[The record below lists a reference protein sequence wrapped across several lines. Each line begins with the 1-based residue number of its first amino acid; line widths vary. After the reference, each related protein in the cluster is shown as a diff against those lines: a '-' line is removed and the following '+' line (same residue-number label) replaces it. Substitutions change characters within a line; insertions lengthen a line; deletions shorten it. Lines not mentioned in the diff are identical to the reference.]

1 MQTATA
7 QDVSGARIPVMDYRA
22 GKYLA
27 FYVGPEEFAIGV
39 LGVREIMGMQDV
51 TAVPHTPAYVKG
63 IINLRGKVV
72 PVVDLRLK
80 FGMPPTE
87 YTARTCIVVVN
98 VAGDGEGVLMGV
110 IVDAVSEVVNIATGE
125 IEGPPDFGESVSIPY
140 LIGIAKSKGKVKLLL
155 NIEKV
160 LTTSELTDLGQ
171 LLS

>member
-1 MQTATA
+1 MRTATT
-7 QDVSGARIPVMDYRA
+7 QDFGPKMPVIDPRV
-22 GKYLA
+22 GKYLS
-27 FYVGPEEFAIGV
+27 FHVGPEEFAIGV

-80 FGMPPTE
+80 FGMPATE
-87 YTARTCIVVVN
+87 YTARTCIVVVDLP
-98 VAGDGEGVLMGV
+98 GDGGSVLMGV
-110 IVDAVSEVVNIATGE
+110 IVDSVSEVMNITAGE
-125 IEGPPDFGESVSIPY
+125 IEDAPDFGEEVSIPY

-160 LTTSELTDLGQ
+160 LTTTELTDISK
-171 LLS
+171 LLN

>member
-1 MQTATA
+1 MQAA
-7 QDVSGARIPVMDYRA
+7 AIQDMNSRVQVMDDRA

-27 FYVGPEEFAIGV
+27 FHVGPEEFAIGV

-51 TAVPHTPAYVKG
+51 TAVPHTPVYVKG

-80 FGMPPTE
+80 FGLPATE

-98 VAGDGEGVLMGV
+98 VAGDAGGVLMGV
-110 IVDAVSEVVNIATGE
+110 IVDAVSEVVNIAGGE
-125 IEGPPDFGESVSIPY
+125 IENPPDFGEGVNIPY

-160 LTTSELTDLGQ
+160 LTTSELTDIGQ
-171 LLS
+171 LIH